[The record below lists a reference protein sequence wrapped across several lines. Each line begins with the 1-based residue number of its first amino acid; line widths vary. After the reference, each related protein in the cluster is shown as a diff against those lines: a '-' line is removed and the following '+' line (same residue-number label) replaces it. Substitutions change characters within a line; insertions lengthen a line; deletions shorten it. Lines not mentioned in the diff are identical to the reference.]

1 MNKETRM
8 TRFVLAACSA
18 ALLGLNAAS
27 PALAAERGWY
37 IGGGAGY
44 AKAGFDDDSIRSEVA
59 RQSPGSTA
67 GTISKDE
74 DSTLFKIFLGYSF
87 TSFIALEANAFLLNN
102 FAFDT
107 SVSPAGQMRG
117 DVDYWGLSADL
128 LAFLP
133 LGENWR
139 LYGRV
144 GGLYAET
151 RVRLSATGGMN
162 LADTEL
168 RDYEPGYKFG
178 AGVAYEFDSG
188 VAFRGEWERY
198 VLDDAMGGETDV
210 DTFTAAFLY
219 RFK

>member
-18 ALLGLNAAS
+18 ALLGLSAAT
-27 PALAAERGWY
+27 PAVAAERGWY
-37 IGGGAGY
+37 LGAGAGY
-44 AKAGFDDDSIRSEVA
+44 AKGSLDDDSIRSEVA

-74 DSTLFKIFLGYSF
+74 DSFLYKIFLGYSF
-87 TSFIALEANAFLLNN
+87 TSFIALEANAFMLND

-107 SVSPAGQMRG
+107 TVSPAGAMRG
-117 DVDYWGLSADL
+117 DDDYWGFSMDL

-133 LGENWR
+133 LGDNWR
-139 LYGRV
+139 LFGRV
-144 GGLYAET
+144 GAIGAET
-151 RVRLSATGGMN
+151 RVRLAGNGLT

-168 RDYEPGYKFG
+168 REYEPGYKFG

-188 VAFRGEWERY
+188 VAFRGEWEQY
-198 VLDDAMGGETDV
+198 VLDDAMGGDTRV
-210 DTFTAAFLY
+210 DTFSASFLY